1 MWCWAYGWTV
11 RSSYKQFQPVMKM
24 FHHAWICNQQICL
37 RAVSFQGCILMILHG
52 CFFGRLFWHDLLND
66 FCCLRPLLDLLV
78 MGLDF
83 AWFVISVD
91 HHCKT
96 IIVAWFVRMICL
108 IGLEFAWL
116 GIACM
121 TIIVLWFVCMRS
133 LHDLLVVD
141 FACSCLAPHFDSF
154 VWLASHS
161 SFFWRATFSGIKFD
175 SVCLPK
181 RRHWTMEKDAQGR
194 MKLQNYSSL
203 FSFLFDHRAVGR
215 HLELPKIEAF
225 LKLAT
230 HLYQLELRFP
240 SEITMSMIFAL
251 VNYTERHM
259 WRHAGQCLYSN
270 FSNLKTEFKSCWQRC
285 STMPHVAQV
294 PTCWSFRGDF
304 MTKTLAFK
312 NGCLPLSLLQIHL
325 CQWNMFLI
333 SKIIITAV

>member
-225 LKLAT
+225 L
-230 HLYQLELRFP
+230 
-240 SEITMSMIFAL
+240 
-251 VNYTERHM
+251 
-259 WRHAGQCLYSN
+259 
-270 FSNLKTEFKSCWQRC
+270 
-285 STMPHVAQV
+285 
-294 PTCWSFRGDF
+294 
-304 MTKTLAFK
+304 
-312 NGCLPLSLLQIHL
+312 
-325 CQWNMFLI
+325 
-333 SKIIITAV
+333 